1 MKRLSIFIYVLI
13 TVFTLT
19 TSAHAA
25 SKGNTT
31 IQSFSKSKKILI
43 KQVYRGH
50 QTTFYCESQYTQG
63 KHVIHTNG
71 YVPKKN
77 SKRAHRL
84 EWEHIVPAHAFGQS
98 FKEWREGHP
107 ECVNSKGK
115 PFKGRNCA
123 RNEILNSDI
132 WNLVYTIL
140 FRQLVK

>member
-1 MKRLSIFIYVLI
+1 MEKNWSFNVKFPKKILPLI
-13 TVFTLT
+13 TFLVTVFTLA
-19 TSAHAA
+19 TSVHAA
-25 SKGNTT
+25 SKGNTA

-63 KHVIHTNG
+63 KQVIHTNG

-107 ECVNSKGK
+107 KCVSSRDAIRSHLHL
-115 PFKGRNCA
+115 PA
-123 RNEILNSDI
+123 RL
-132 WNLVYTIL
+132 L
-140 FRQLVK
+140 K